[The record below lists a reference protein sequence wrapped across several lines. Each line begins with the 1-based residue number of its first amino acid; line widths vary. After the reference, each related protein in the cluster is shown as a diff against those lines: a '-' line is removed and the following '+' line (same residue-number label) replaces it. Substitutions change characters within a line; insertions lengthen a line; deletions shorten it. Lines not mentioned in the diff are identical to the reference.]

1 MNESTSTVVAEE
13 QDVLAGLLA
22 QLDGLLADDMFATQ
36 DGDAALALR
45 AINW

>member
-13 QDVLAGLLA
+13 QDVLEGLLA

>member
-1 MNESTSTVVAEE
+1 MNATTSTLEPQEQEVLEE
-13 QDVLAGLLA
+13 LLA
-22 QLDGLLADDMFATQ
+22 QLDGLLANDMFATQ

>member
-1 MNESTSTVVAEE
+1 MNESTSTVVVDEE
-13 QDVLAGLLA
+13 EVLAGLLA
-22 QLDGLLADDMFATQ
+22 QLDDLLADDMFATQ